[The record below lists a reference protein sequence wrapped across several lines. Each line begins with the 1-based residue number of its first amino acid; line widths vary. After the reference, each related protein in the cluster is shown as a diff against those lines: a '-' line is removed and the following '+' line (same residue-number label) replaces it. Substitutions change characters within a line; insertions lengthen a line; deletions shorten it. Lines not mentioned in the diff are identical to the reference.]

1 MKPIKMEVQFGNV
14 GSIMFFHIT
23 IVIFKVGKEQIT
35 EKKHG
40 KSGGSVFKQS
50 HLSISLPQI
59 HGMFTPFPGRLLIL
73 TLLQRNC

>member
-35 EKKHG
+35 EKNTVNREVQFLNKAT
-40 KSGGSVFKQS
+40 SQS
-50 HLSISLPQI
+50 LSRRSMACSPHSLVVSL
-59 HGMFTPFPGRLLIL
+59 F
-73 TLLQRNC
+73 